1 MLGTRIYANPN
12 LTYTYLHCFHSP
24 LTMEAS
30 TGLFAGTPNSKELV
44 VIQGHDE
51 PNKPVKNLDGQHCEI
66 CGDSVGLTVDGDL
79 FVACEECGFPV
90 CRPCYEYERREGTQ
104 VCPQCHTRYKR
115 IKGSPRVVGDEDED
129 DVDDIEHEF
138 KHEDMQQG
146 KMIHGDDDGKS
157 KSKSVGLAKVNGEL
171 PVSSHSVGEPG
182 AKLDDKEKTDDWK
195 LHQGN
200 LWPETDAS
208 VDPEK
213 AKKEEARQPLSRKVA
228 IPSGKLS
235 PYRMMV
241 VARLLL
247 LLLFFQYRIFH
258 PVPDAIGLWFISVT
272 CEIWLGLS
280 WLIDQLPKWFPIDRE
295 TYLDRL
301 SIRFEPENK
310 PNMLSPIDI
319 FVTTVDPIKEPPLV
333 TANTVL
339 SILALDYPAD
349 KISCYVSDDGAS
361 MLTFEA
367 LQETAEFARKW
378 VPFCKKFSV
387 EPRAPEKYFS
397 EKIDFLKDKLQST
410 YVKERRTMKREYE
423 EFKVRI
429 NALVAKSMRVP
440 PEGWT
445 MKDETPWPGNN
456 PKDHPSMIQVLLPR
470 NGGNEL
476 PCLVYTSREKRPAF
490 QHHSKAGAINALLRV
505 SAVLS
510 NAPFVLNLDCNH
522 YVNNSKAVR
531 EAMCFFMDIQ
541 LGSGIG
547 FVQFPL
553 RFDSLDRNDRY
564 ANKNTVL
571 FDIHLR
577 CLDGIQGPVYV
588 GSACIFRRKA
598 LTGFDSPK
606 ASKRPRMVQ
615 VHSKQDENGEEASI
629 TEATDEDKDLLKSQM
644 NDESKFGNST
654 LIMNSSLTEEG
665 GVDPSS
671 SQEALLKEAI
681 HVMGSRYEDRT
692 LWGYEVGLSY
702 GSIAADTLTS
712 LNMHCRG
719 WRSVYCMP
727 KRDPF
732 RGTAPINLTD
742 RLNQVLRWAVGSL
755 QILFSRHCPLFYG
768 LNGGRLKGLQRVAY
782 INSTVYPFSSIPL
795 LIYTIIPAICLLTD
809 KFITPSVGTIAS
821 LIFIALFISIFAS
834 AILELRWSGVSLEE
848 WWRNQQFWVIGSV
861 SANLFAVGQGIMG
874 ALPLGRVNTNF
885 SIVSKAPDDLEFRE
899 LYAIRWTALLI
910 PPTTVII
917 INLIGIVAGF
927 TDAVN
932 SGEHSWGALLGKLF
946 FSLWVIVH
954 LYPFLK
960 GLMGRQNRTPTLIV
974 IWSVLL
980 ASIFSLVW
988 VRIDPFVLKTKGP
1001 DVKQCGISC

>member
-1 MLGTRIYANPN
+1 
-12 LTYTYLHCFHSP
+12 
-24 LTMEAS
+24 MEAS
-30 TGLFAGTPNSKELV
+30 TGLFTSSHDSNELV
-44 VIQGHDE
+44 AIQGHDE
-51 PNKPVKNLDGQHCEI
+51 PKLVKNLDGQLCEI
-66 CGDSVGLTVDGDL
+66 CGDSVGVTVDGDL

-115 IKGSPRVVGDEDED
+115 IKGSPRVDGDEDED
-129 DVDDIEHEF
+129 DVDDIEQEF
-138 KHEDMQQG
+138 KMVEEKYKLKHGEILPG
-146 KMIHGDDDGKS
+146 KKSSGDDYENAKS
-157 KSKSVGLAKVNGEL
+157 TLVNEDL
-171 PVSSHSVGEPG
+171 PISSYSIGEPG
-182 AKLDDKEKTDDWK
+182 RVKLDDKVRTHDWK
-195 LHQGN
+195 LNQGN
-200 LWPETDAS
+200 LLIETDAS
-208 VDPEK
+208 DDPEK
-213 AKKEEARQPLSRKVA
+213 AMKEETRQPLSRKVA

-241 VARLLL
+241 VARLII

-258 PVPDAIGLWFISVT
+258 PVSDAVGLWITSVV
-272 CEIWLGLS
+272 CEIWLALS
-280 WLIDQLPKWFPIDRE
+280 WLVDQLPKWFPIDRE

-310 PNMLSPIDI
+310 PNMLSPIDV
-319 FVTTVDPIKEPPLV
+319 FVTTIDPIKEPPIV

-378 VPFCKKFSV
+378 VPFCKKFST

-397 EKIDFLKDKLQST
+397 EKIDYLKDKLQPT

-429 NALVAKSMRVP
+429 NALVAKSKRVP
-440 PEGWT
+440 AEGWT

-456 PKDHPSMIQVLLPR
+456 AKDHPSMIQILLAH
-470 NGGNEL
+470 GGGQEGNEL
-476 PCLVYTSREKRPAF
+476 PCLAYMSREKRPAF
-490 QHHSKAGAINALLRV
+490 QHHSKAGAMNALLRV

-510 NAPFVLNLDCNH
+510 NSPFVLNLDCNH

-541 LGSGIG
+541 LGNSIG
-547 FVQFPL
+547 FVQFPQ

-571 FDIHLR
+571 YDITMR

-588 GSACIFRRKA
+588 GSGCIFRRKA
-598 LTGFDSPK
+598 LYGFDPPK
-606 ASKRPRMVQ
+606 ASKRPRLVQ
-615 VHSKQDENGEEASI
+615 VHSKQDEDVDDASI
-629 TEATDEDKDLLKSQM
+629 TVTAGADEDNKQLLKSEM
-644 NDESKFGNST
+644 NFESKFGKSE
-654 LIMNSSLTEEG
+654 LFANSSLTEEG
-665 GVDPSS
+665 GIDPSS
-671 SQEALLKEAI
+671 GQAALLKEAI
-681 HVMGSRYEDRT
+681 HVMSCSYEDRT
-692 LWGYEVGLSY
+692 LWGYEVGLNY
-702 GSIAADTLTS
+702 GSIASDILTS
-712 LNMHCRG
+712 LKIHTHG
-719 WRSVYCMP
+719 WRSIYCMP
-727 KRDPF
+727 KRPAF

-755 QILFSRHCPLFYG
+755 EILFSHHCPIWYG
-768 LNGGRLKGLQRVAY
+768 FNEGRLKGLQRIAY

-795 LIYTIIPAICLLTD
+795 LIYCLIPAICLLTD
-809 KFITPSVGTIAS
+809 KFIISSVGTLAG
-821 LIFIALFISIFAS
+821 LIFISLFLSILAS
-834 AILELRWSGVSLEE
+834 AILEVRWSGVSLEE

-861 SANLFAVGQGIMG
+861 SGHLFAIIQGLMT
-874 ALPLGRVNTNF
+874 AFSKFNTNL
-885 SIVSKAPDDLEFRE
+885 SVVSKAPNDDGEFHE
-899 LYAIRWTALLI
+899 LYTIKWTALLI
-910 PPTTVII
+910 PPTTII
-917 INLIGIVAGF
+917 IANIIGIVAGF
-927 TDAVN
+927 TDAMN

-954 LYPFLK
+954 MYPFLK
-960 GLMGRQNRTPTLIV
+960 GLMGRQNRTPTLVV

-988 VRIDPFVLKTKGP
+988 VRVDPFVLKTKGP

>member
-1 MLGTRIYANPN
+1 MDAK
-12 LTYTYLHCFHSP
+12 S
-24 LTMEAS
+24 
-30 TGLFAGTPNSKELV
+30 GLFAGSLNSNELV
-44 VIQGHDE
+44 VIQGHSE
-51 PNKPVKNLDGQHCEI
+51 PKTVKNLDGQVCEI
-66 CGDSVGLTVDGDL
+66 CGDSVGRTVDGDL
-79 FVACEECGFPV
+79 FIACEECGFPV

-115 IKGSPRVVGDEDED
+115 IKGSPRVGGDEDEE
-129 DVDDIEHEF
+129 DVDDIEYEF
-138 KHEDMQQG
+138 KMEEEKYKLKHEENMRSR
-146 KMIHGDDDGKS
+146 DDDDDDDENTKY
-157 KSKSVGLAKVNGEL
+157 GEL
-171 PVSSHSVGEPG
+171 HLSSHSG
-182 AKLDDKEKTDDWK
+182 AKLDNKEKTDDWK
-195 LHQGN
+195 LQQGN
-200 LWPETDAS
+200 LLIETDA

-213 AKKEEARQPLSRKVA
+213 AMKDETRQPLSRKVA

-241 VARLLL
+241 VTRLILL
-247 LLLFFQYRIFH
+247 ILFFEYRIFH
-258 PVPDAIGLWFISVT
+258 PVPEAIGLWFISVS
-272 CEIWLGLS
+272 CEIWLALS
-280 WLIDQLPKWFPIDRE
+280 WIVDQIPKWFPIDRE

-301 SIRFEPENK
+301 SVRFEPENK

-319 FVTTVDPIKEPPLV
+319 FVTTADPIKEPPLV
-333 TANTVL
+333 TANTIL
-339 SILALDYPAD
+339 SILALDYPAQ

-367 LQETAEFARKW
+367 LQETAEFAQKW
-378 VPFCKKFSV
+378 VPFCKQFSV

-397 EKIDFLKDKLQST
+397 EKIDFLKDKIQTS

-429 NALVAKSMRVP
+429 NALVAKSIRVP
-440 PEGWT
+440 SEGWS

-456 PKDHPSMIQVLLPR
+456 AKDHPSMIQILLGH
-470 NGGNEL
+470 NGGDNKDNEL
-476 PCLVYTSREKRPAF
+476 PSLVYISREKRPAF
-490 QHHSKAGAINALLRV
+490 QHHTKAGAMNALLRV

-522 YVNNSKAVR
+522 YVNNSKVVR

-541 LGSGIG
+541 LGNSIA

-564 ANKNTVL
+564 ANKNTIL
-571 FDIHLR
+571 FDINLR
-577 CLDGIQGPVYV
+577 CLDGLQGPVYI
-588 GSACIFRRKA
+588 GSGCIFRRKA
-598 LTGFDSPK
+598 LNGFDPPK
-606 ASKRPRMVQ
+606 AAKRSQIVQ
-615 VHSKQDENGEEASI
+615 VHSKQDENEEDASI
-629 TEATDEDKDLLKSQM
+629 IEATDEDKQLLQSDM
-644 NDESKFGNST
+644 NTENKFGKST
-654 LIMNSSLTEEG
+654 LFMNSSLTEEG

-671 SQEALLKEAI
+671 TQEALLKEAI
-681 HVMGSRYEDRT
+681 HVMSCSYEDRT
-692 LWGYEVGLSY
+692 LWGYEVGMSY

-712 LNMHCRG
+712 LKMHTRG

-727 KRDPF
+727 KKAAF
-732 RGTAPINLTD
+732 RGTAPINLTE

-755 QILFSRHCPLFYG
+755 EILFSRHCPLWYG
-768 LNGGRLKGLQRVAY
+768 FKEGRLKVLQRIAY
-782 INSTVYPFSSIPL
+782 INSTVYPFSALPL
-795 LIYTIIPAICLLTD
+795 TIYCIIPAICLLTD
-809 KFITPSVGTIAS
+809 KFITPSVGTFAS
-821 LIFIALFISIFAS
+821 LVFISLFISIFAS

-848 WWRNQQFWVIGSV
+848 WWRNQQFWVIGSI
-861 SANLFAVGQGIMG
+861 SAHFFAIVQSLMG
-874 ALPLGRVNTNF
+874 GFIGKINAHFN
-885 SIVSKAPDDLEFRE
+885 IVSKAPDDDGQFNE
-899 LYAIRWTALLI
+899 LYTIRWTVLLI
-910 PPTTVII
+910 PPTTVTI

-927 TDAVN
+927 TDAIN
-932 SGEHSWGALLGKLF
+932 SGEHEWGILIGKLF
-946 FSLWVIVH
+946 FASWVIAH

>member
-1 MLGTRIYANPN
+1 
-12 LTYTYLHCFHSP
+12 
-24 LTMEAS
+24 MEAS

-44 VIQGHDE
+44 AIQGPDE
-51 PNKPVKNLDGQHCEI
+51 PKPVKNLDGQLCEI
-66 CGDSVGLTVDGDL
+66 CGDSVGLTVEGDL

-115 IKGSPRVVGDEDED
+115 IKGSPRVEGDEDED

-138 KHEDMQQG
+138 KNEQVQKGH
-146 KMIHGDDDGKS
+146 MIHGDDNGNS
-157 KSKSVGLAKVNGEL
+157 KSGLAKVNGEL
-171 PVSSHSVGEPG
+171 LSTSVGEPG
-182 AKLDDKEKTDDWK
+182 AKLDDKENIDEWM
-195 LHQGN
+195 LRQGN
-200 LWPETDAS
+200 LWPETDSS
-208 VDPEK
+208 VDHEK
-213 AKKEEARQPLSRKVA
+213 AMKEPLSRKVA

-241 VARLLL
+241 VARFLL
-247 LLLFFQYRIFH
+247 LLLFIQYRIFH
-258 PVPDAIGLWFISVT
+258 PVPDAVGLWFISVT
-272 CEIWLGLS
+272 CEIWLALS
-280 WLIDQLPKWFPIDRE
+280 WLIDQIPKWFPIDRE

-301 SIRFEPENK
+301 SISHTLR
-310 PNMLSPIDI
+310 LQ
-319 FVTTVDPIKEPPLV
+319 
-333 TANTVL
+333 
-339 SILALDYPAD
+339 
-349 KISCYVSDDGAS
+349 
-361 MLTFEA
+361 TFQCNNLE
-367 LQETAEFARKW
+367 LNLE
-378 VPFCKKFSV
+378 
-387 EPRAPEKYFS
+387 
-397 EKIDFLKDKLQST
+397 
-410 YVKERRTMKREYE
+410 KREYE

-456 PKDHPSMIQVLLPR
+456 SKDHPSMIQVLLPH
-470 NGGNEL
+470 NVGNEL

-490 QHHSKAGAINALLRV
+490 QHHGKAGAINALLRV

-522 YVNNSKAVR
+522 YVNNSKVVR

-541 LGSGIG
+541 LGNGIG

-571 FDIHLR
+571 FDINLR

-588 GSACIFRRKA
+588 GSACIFRRKC
-598 LTGFDSPK
+598 LTGCDSPMS
-606 ASKRPRMVQ
+606 SKRPSMVQ

-629 TEATDEDKDLLKSQM
+629 TAATDEEKELLKSQTD
-644 NDESKFGNST
+644 DENKFRKST
-654 LIMNSSLTEEG
+654 LSMNSSLTEQG

-671 SQEALLKEAI
+671 SQEVLLKEAI
-681 HVMGSRYEDRT
+681 HVMSSKYEDRT
-692 LWGYEVGLSY
+692 LWGYEEGLSY

-712 LNMHCRG
+712 LKMHSHG

-755 QILFSRHCPLFYG
+755 QILFSRHCPLLYG
-768 LNGGRLKGLQRVAY
+768 FNGGKLKGLQRIAY
-782 INSTVYPFSSIPL
+782 INSTVDPFSSIPL
-795 LIYTIIPAICLLTD
+795 LIYCIIPAICLLTD
-809 KFITPSVGTIAS
+809 KFITPSVGTFAS
-821 LIFIALFISIFAS
+821 LIFISLFISIFAS

-848 WWRNQQFWVIGSV
+848 WWRSQQFWVIGSV
-861 SANLFAVGQGIMG
+861 SANLFAVVQGIMG

-885 SIVSKAPDDLEFRE
+885 SIVSKAPDDGEFRE
-899 LYAIRWTALLI
+899 LYTIRWTALLI
-910 PPTTVII
+910 PPTTIII

-927 TDAVN
+927 TDSIN
-932 SGEHSWGALLGKLF
+932 SGGSSWGALLGKLF

-988 VRIDPFVLKTKGP
+988 VRVDPFVLKTKGP
-1001 DVKQCGISC
+1001 DAKQCGISC

>member
-1 MLGTRIYANPN
+1 
-12 LTYTYLHCFHSP
+12 
-24 LTMEAS
+24 MEAS
-30 TGLFAGTPNSKELV
+30 TGLFAGTPNSNELV

-51 PNKPVKNLDGQHCEI
+51 PKPVKNLDGQLCEI
-66 CGDSVGLTVDGDL
+66 CSDSVGLTVDGDL

-115 IKGSPRVVGDEDED
+115 IKGSPRVLGDEDED

-138 KHEDMQQG
+138 KNEEMQEG
-146 KMIHGDDDGKS
+146 NIIHGDDDGNS
-157 KSKSVGLAKVNGEL
+157 KSTPVGLAKSEVAAGSINLNGTLTVEVRRPGGETIMGDIVRL
-171 PVSSHSVGEPG
+171 VEEAQSREAPVQQSTYGMERKWFLLGIFSYIQNFMPEFAYKSLFRYKIKNGFDNFSSRKNSLFFSKEALKIISNILNQLSYRKSIYKVLISYLRGMFIHTHE
-182 AKLDDKEKTDDWK
+182 KKECFFTRKEKPFMIK
-195 LHQGN
+195 
-200 LWPETDAS
+200 
-208 VDPEK
+208 
-213 AKKEEARQPLSRKVA
+213 
-228 IPSGKLS
+228 
-235 PYRMMV
+235 
-241 VARLLL
+241 
-247 LLLFFQYRIFH
+247 IFH
-258 PVPDAIGLWFISVT
+258 DTYPVGL
-272 CEIWLGLS
+272 
-280 WLIDQLPKWFPIDRE
+280 
-295 TYLDRL
+295 
-301 SIRFEPENK
+301 RFEPKNK

-319 FVTTVDPIKEPPLV
+319 FVTTADPMKEPPLV

-367 LQETAEFARKW
+367 LQETADFSRKW

-445 MKDETPWPGNN
+445 MKDETSWPGNN

-490 QHHSKAGAINALLRV
+490 LHHSKAGAINALLRV

-510 NAPFVLNLDCNH
+510 NAPFVINLDCNH
-522 YVNNSKAVR
+522 YVNNSKVVR
-531 EAMCFFMDIQ
+531 QAMCFFMDIQ
-541 LGSGIG
+541 LGNGIG
-547 FVQFPL
+547 FVQFPI

-571 FDIHLR
+571 FDINLR
-577 CLDGIQGPVYV
+577 CLDGIQGPSYV
-588 GSACIFRRKA
+588 GSGCIFRRKA

-606 ASKRPRMVQ
+606 TSKRPRTVQ
-615 VHSKQDENGEEASI
+615 VHSKQDENGEETSI
-629 TEATDEDKDLLKSQM
+629 TATDEDKELLKSQM
-644 NDESKFGNST
+644 NDENKFGNST
-654 LIMNSSLTEEG
+654 LFMNSSVTEEG

-681 HVMGSRYEDRT
+681 HVMSSKYEDRT

-702 GSIAADTLTS
+702 GSIAAETLTS
-712 LNMHCRG
+712 LKMHCRG

-727 KRDPF
+727 ERDPF

-768 LNGGRLKGLQRVAY
+768 FNGGRLKGLQRIAY

-795 LIYTIIPAICLLTD
+795 LIYCIIPAICLLTD
-809 KFITPSVGTIAS
+809 KFITPSVGTFAS
-821 LIFIALFISIFAS
+821 LVFIALFISIFAS

-848 WWRNQQFWVIGSV
+848 WWRSQQFWVIGSV
-861 SANLFAVGQGIMG
+861 SANLFAVMQGIMG

-885 SIVSKAPDDLEFRE
+885 SIVSKAPDDVEFRE

-910 PPTTVII
+910 PPTTIII
-917 INLIGIVAGF
+917 INLIGVVAGF
-927 TDAVN
+927 TDAIN

-988 VRIDPFVLKTKGP
+988 VRVDPFVLKTKGP
-1001 DVKQCGISC
+1001 DVMQCGISC

>member
-1 MLGTRIYANPN
+1 
-12 LTYTYLHCFHSP
+12 
-24 LTMEAS
+24 MEAS

-51 PNKPVKNLDGQHCEI
+51 PKPVKNLDGQLCEI

-115 IKGSPRVVGDEDED
+115 IKGSPRVEGDEDED

-138 KHEDMQQG
+138 KMEEEKYKLKHEEMLQG
-146 KMIHGDDDGKS
+146 KMSHGDDDGNTKS
-157 KSKSVGLAKVNGEL
+157 KPVNGEL
-171 PVSSHSVGEPG
+171 PISSRSIGEPAGG
-182 AKLDDKEKTDDWK
+182 AKLNEKEKTDDWK

-200 LWPETDAS
+200 LWPETDVS

-213 AKKEEARQPLSRKVA
+213 AMKDETRQPLSRKVP
-228 IPSGKLS
+228 IPIGKLS

-258 PVPDAIGLWFISVT
+258 PVPDAIGLWFTSVT
-272 CEIWLGLS
+272 CEIWLALS
-280 WLIDQLPKWFPIDRE
+280 WITDQLPKWFPIKRE

-301 SIRFEPENK
+301 SVRFEPENK

-361 MLTFEA
+361 MLSFEA

-429 NALVAKSMRVP
+429 NALVAKSTRVP

-456 PKDHPSMIQVLLPR
+456 TKDHPSMIQILLAQS
-470 NGGNEL
+470 GGHQGNEL
-476 PCLVYTSREKRPAF
+476 PCLVYMSREKRPAF
-490 QHHSKAGAINALLRV
+490 QHHGKAGAINALVRV
-505 SAVLS
+505 SGVLS

-522 YVNNSKAVR
+522 YVNNSKVVR

-541 LGSGIG
+541 LGNGIG

-553 RFDSLDRNDRY
+553 RFDSLDKNDRY

-571 FDIHLR
+571 FDINLR
-577 CLDGIQGPVYV
+577 CLDGIQGPSYV
-588 GSACIFRRKA
+588 GSGCIFRRKA
-598 LTGFDSPK
+598 LNAFEPPK

-615 VHSKQDENGEEASI
+615 VHSKQDENGEEENI
-629 TEATDEDKDLLKSQM
+629 TEATDEDKQLLKSQM
-644 NDESKFGNST
+644 NDENKFGKST
-654 LIMNSSLTEEG
+654 LSMNSSLTEEG

-681 HVMGSRYEDRT
+681 HVMGCSYEDRT

-712 LNMHCRG
+712 LKMHCRG

-727 KRDPF
+727 KRDAF

-742 RLNQVLRWAVGSL
+742 RLNQVLRWALGSL
-755 QILFSRHCPLFYG
+755 QILFSSHCPLFYG
-768 LNGGRLKGLQRVAY
+768 FKGGRLKGLQRIAY

-795 LIYTIIPAICLLTD
+795 LIYCLVPAICLLTD
-809 KFITPSVGTIAS
+809 KFITPSVGTLAS
-821 LIFIALFISIFAS
+821 LIFIALFISIFGS

-848 WWRNQQFWVIGSV
+848 WWRSQQFWVIGSV
-861 SANLFAVGQGIMG
+861 SANLFAIVQGLMG
-874 ALPLGRVNTNF
+874 ALPLGRLNTNF
-885 SIVSKAPDDLEFRE
+885 SIVSKAPDDVEFRE

-910 PPTTVII
+910 PPTTII
-917 INLIGIVAGF
+917 IVNLIGIVAGF
-927 TDAVN
+927 TDAIN
-932 SGEHSWGALLGKLF
+932 SGEHSYGALLGKLF

-988 VRIDPFVLKTKGP
+988 VRVDPFVLKTKGP

>member
-1 MLGTRIYANPN
+1 
-12 LTYTYLHCFHSP
+12 
-24 LTMEAS
+24 MEAS
-30 TGLFAGTPNSKELV
+30 TGLFAGSPNSKELV
-44 VIQGHDE
+44 AIQGPDE
-51 PNKPVKNLDGQHCEI
+51 PKPVKNLDGQLCEI
-66 CGDSVGLTVDGDL
+66 CGDSVGVTVEGDL

-115 IKGSPRVVGDEDED
+115 IKGSPRVEGDEDED

-138 KHEDMQQG
+138 KHEEMHKG
-146 KMIHGDDDGKS
+146 NMIHGDDDGNS
-157 KSKSVGLAKVNGEL
+157 KSGLAKVNGEL
-171 PVSSHSVGEPG
+171 LSTSVGEPEAG
-182 AKLDDKEKTDDWK
+182 AKLDEKENIDEWM
-195 LHQGN
+195 LRQGN
-200 LWPETDAS
+200 LWPETDDS
-208 VDPEK
+208 VDQEK
-213 AKKEEARQPLSRKVA
+213 AMKEPLSRKVA

-241 VARLLL
+241 VARFLL

-258 PVPDAIGLWFISVT
+258 PVPDAVGLWFISVT
-272 CEIWLGLS
+272 CEIWLALS
-280 WLIDQLPKWFPIDRE
+280 WMIDQIPKWFPIDRE

-301 SIRFEPENK
+301 SIRFEQENK

-319 FVTTVDPIKEPPLV
+319 IVTTVDPIKEPPLV

-367 LQETAEFARKW
+367 LQETAEFSRKW
-378 VPFCKKFSV
+378 VPFCKKFSI

-397 EKIDFLKDKLQST
+397 DKIDFLKDKLQST

-456 PKDHPSMIQVLLPR
+456 PKDHPSMIQVLLPH
-470 NGGNEL
+470 NVGSEL

-490 QHHSKAGAINALLRV
+490 QHHGKAGAINALLRV

-522 YVNNSKAVR
+522 YVNNSKVVR

-541 LGSGIG
+541 LGNGIG

-553 RFDSLDRNDRY
+553 RFDSLDRHDRY

-571 FDIHLR
+571 FDINLR
-577 CLDGIQGPVYV
+577 CLDGLQGPAYV
-588 GSACIFRRKA
+588 GSACIFRRKS
-598 LTGFDSPK
+598 LTGCDSPVS
-606 ASKRPRMVQ
+606 SKRPSMVQ

-629 TEATDEDKDLLKSQM
+629 TAAATDEEKELLKSQK
-644 NDESKFGNST
+644 NDENKFEKST
-654 LIMNSSLTEEG
+654 HTMNSSLTEEG

-671 SQEALLKEAI
+671 SQEVLLKEAI
-681 HVMGSRYEDRT
+681 HVMGSKYEDRT
-692 LWGYEVGLSY
+692 LWGYEMGLSY

-712 LNMHCRG
+712 LKMHCHG

-755 QILFSRHCPLFYG
+755 QILFSHHCPLLYD
-768 LNGGRLKGLQRVAY
+768 LNSGRLKGLQRIAY

-795 LIYTIIPAICLLTD
+795 LIYCIVPAICLLTD
-809 KFITPSVGTIAS
+809 KFITPSVGTFAS
-821 LIFIALFISIFAS
+821 LVFTALFISIFAS
-834 AILELRWSGVSLEE
+834 AILELRWSGVGLEE
-848 WWRNQQFWVIGSV
+848 WWRSQQFWVIGSV
-861 SANLFAVGQGIMG
+861 SANLFAVVQSIMG

-885 SIVSKAPDDLEFRE
+885 SIVSKAPDDVEFRE
-899 LYAIRWTALLI
+899 LYTIRWTALLI
-910 PPTTVII
+910 PPTTIII

-927 TDAVN
+927 TDSIN

-960 GLMGRQNRTPTLIV
+960 GLMGRQNRTPTLVV

-988 VRIDPFVLKTKGP
+988 VRVDPFVLKTKGP

>member
-1 MLGTRIYANPN
+1 
-12 LTYTYLHCFHSP
+12 
-24 LTMEAS
+24 MEAC
-30 TGLFAGTPNSKELV
+30 TGLFAGTPNSNELV

-51 PNKPVKNLDGQHCEI
+51 PKPVKNLDGQLCEI

-115 IKGSPRVVGDEDED
+115 IKGSPRVLGDEDED

-138 KHEDMQQG
+138 KHEEMLQG
-146 KMIHGDDDGKS
+146 NMTHGDSEGNS
-157 KSKSVGLAKVNGEL
+157 KSKPVGLAKVNGEL
-171 PVSSHSVGEPG
+171 PISSHSVGEPG
-182 AKLDDKEKTDDWK
+182 AKLDDKEKVDEWM

-213 AKKEEARQPLSRKVA
+213 AMKEPLSRKVPV
-228 IPSGKLS
+228 PSGRLS

-272 CEIWLGLS
+272 CEIWLALS
-280 WLIDQLPKWFPIDRE
+280 WMIDQLPKWFPIDRE

-301 SIRFEPENK
+301 SIRSSVLCSRNPNGASFHLHITSKSKTWHKNLQCRFEPENK

-319 FVTTVDPIKEPPLV
+319 IVTTVDPIKEPPLV

-367 LQETAEFARKW
+367 LQETAEFSRKW

-456 PKDHPSMIQVLLPR
+456 SKDHPSMIQVLLPH
-470 NGGNEL
+470 NVGNEL

-490 QHHSKAGAINALLRV
+490 QHHNKAGAINAMLRV

-522 YVNNSKAVR
+522 YVNNSKVVR

-541 LGSGIG
+541 LGNGIA

-571 FDIHLR
+571 FDINLR
-577 CLDGIQGPVYV
+577 CLDGIQGPAYI

-606 ASKRPRMVQ
+606 TSKRPSMVQ

-629 TEATDEDKDLLKSQM
+629 TGEDKELLKSEM
-644 NDESKFGNST
+644 NDENKFGKSI
-654 LIMNSSLTEEG
+654 LFMNSALAEEG

-681 HVMGSRYEDRT
+681 HVMSSRYEDRT

-712 LNMHCRG
+712 LKMHCGG

-755 QILFSRHCPLFYG
+755 QILFSSHCPLLY
-768 LNGGRLKGLQRVAY
+768 GGRLKGLQRIAY

-795 LIYTIIPAICLLTD
+795 LIYCIIPAICLLTD
-809 KFITPSVGTIAS
+809 KFITPSVGTFAS

-848 WWRNQQFWVIGSV
+848 WWRSQQFWVIGSV
-861 SANLFAVGQGIMG
+861 SANLFALLQGIMR

-885 SIVSKAPDDLEFRE
+885 SIVSKAPDDVEFRE

-910 PPTTVII
+910 PPTTIII

-927 TDAVN
+927 TDAIN

-946 FSLWVIVH
+946 FSLWVVIH

-988 VRIDPFVLKTKGP
+988 VRVDPFVLKTKGP

>member
-1 MLGTRIYANPN
+1 MKAK
-12 LTYTYLHCFHSP
+12 S
-24 LTMEAS
+24 
-30 TGLFAGTPNSKELV
+30 GLFAGSLNSNELV
-44 VIQGHDE
+44 IIQEHNE
-51 PNKPVKNLDGQHCEI
+51 PKTVKNLDGQVCEI
-66 CGDSVGLTVDGDL
+66 CGDSVGRTVDGDL

-115 IKGSPRVVGDEDED
+115 IKGSPRVVGDEDEE
-129 DVDDIEHEF
+129 DVDDIEQEF
-138 KHEDMQQG
+138 KMEEEKYKLMHEEDMDSR
-146 KMIHGDDDGKS
+146 DDDENTKYR
-157 KSKSVGLAKVNGEL
+157 EQ
-171 PVSSHSVGEPG
+171 PG
-182 AKLDDKEKTDDWK
+182 DAYLDQKEKTDEWK
-195 LHQGN
+195 SQQGN
-200 LWPETDAS
+200 LLIETDA

-213 AKKEEARQPLSRKVA
+213 AMKDETRQPLSRKVA

-241 VARLLL
+241 VARLILL
-247 LLLFFQYRIFH
+247 ILFFEYRIFH
-258 PVPDAIGLWFISVT
+258 PVHEAVGLWFISVS
-272 CEIWLGLS
+272 CEIWLALS
-280 WLIDQLPKWFPIDRE
+280 WMVDQIPKWFPIDRE

-301 SIRFEPENK
+301 SVRFEPENK

-333 TANTVL
+333 TANTIL
-339 SILALDYPAD
+339 SILALDYPAR

-367 LQETAEFARKW
+367 LQETAEFAQKW
-378 VPFCKKFSV
+378 VPFCKQFSA

-397 EKIDFLKDKLQST
+397 EKIDFLKDKVQTT

-440 PEGWT
+440 SGGWC

-456 PKDHPSMIQVLLPR
+456 SKDHPSMIQILLGH
-470 NGGNEL
+470 NGGDNEGNEL
-476 PCLVYTSREKRPAF
+476 PSLVYISREKRPAF
-490 QHHSKAGAINALLRV
+490 QHHTKAGAMNALLRV

-522 YVNNSKAVR
+522 YVNNSKVVR

-541 LGSGIG
+541 LGNSIA

-553 RFDSLDRNDRY
+553 RFDSLDKNDRY
-564 ANKNTVL
+564 ANKNTIL
-571 FDIHLR
+571 FDITLR
-577 CLDGIQGPVYV
+577 CLDGIQGPVYI
-588 GSACIFRRKA
+588 GSGCIFRRKA
-598 LTGFDSPK
+598 LNGFEPPK
-606 ASKRPRMVQ
+606 TTKRSQVVQ
-615 VHSKQDENGEEASI
+615 VHSKQDENEEDASI
-629 TEATDEDKDLLKSQM
+629 IEATDEDKQLLQSDM
-644 NDESKFGNST
+644 NTEDKFGKST
-654 LIMNSSLTEEG
+654 LFMNSSLSEEG

-671 SQEALLKEAI
+671 TQEALLKEAI
-681 HVMGSRYEDRT
+681 HVMSCSYEDRT
-692 LWGYEVGLSY
+692 LWGYEVGMSY

-712 LNMHCRG
+712 LKMHTRG

-727 KRDPF
+727 KRAAF
-732 RGTAPINLTD
+732 RGTAPINLTE
-742 RLNQVLRWAVGSL
+742 RLDQVLRWAVGSL
-755 QILFSRHCPLFYG
+755 EILFSRHCPLWYG
-768 LNGGRLKGLQRVAY
+768 FKEGRLKVLQRIAY
-782 INSTVYPFSSIPL
+782 INSTVYPFSALPL
-795 LIYTIIPAICLLTD
+795 IIYCIVPAVCLLTD
-809 KFITPSVGTIAS
+809 KFITPSVGTFAS
-821 LIFIALFISIFAS
+821 LVFISLFISIFAS

-861 SANLFAVGQGIMG
+861 SAHLFAITQRLMG
-874 ALPLGRVNTNF
+874 GFIGKINDHF
-885 SIVSKAPDDLEFRE
+885 SIVSKAPDSDGQFNE
-899 LYAIRWTALLI
+899 LYTIRWTALLI
-910 PPTTVII
+910 PPTTVTI

-927 TDAVN
+927 TDAIN
-932 SGEHSWGALLGKLF
+932 SGEHEWGPLIGKLF
-946 FSLWVIVH
+946 FSSWVIAH